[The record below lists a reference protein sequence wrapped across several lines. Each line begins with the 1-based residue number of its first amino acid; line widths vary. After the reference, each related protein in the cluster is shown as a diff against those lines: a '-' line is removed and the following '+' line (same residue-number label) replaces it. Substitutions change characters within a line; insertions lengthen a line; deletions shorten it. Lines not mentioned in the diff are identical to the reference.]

1 MTGNS
6 GTPSQLELTFHGAAQ
21 TVTGSCMEL
30 TLGNTRIL
38 VDCGLYQ
45 GSRTLETLNHGAFDF
60 EVGRIDAVVLTHA
73 HIDHCGLLPK
83 LVKQGY
89 KGVIWCTPGTS
100 DLLEFMLADAG
111 RIQESEAL
119 RRNRRPDRAGEAAFQ
134 PLYTEQDALQAWRQ
148 SRGVALGEWFEP
160 APGFRVRFWNAG
172 HILGAASAEIEAGGV
187 RLLCSGDIG
196 PDNKEME
203 ANPQSPST
211 LDYVVCE
218 STYGNRTRD
227 HLTIEARRDL
237 LEHEVNSALA
247 RGGNLVIPVFALE
260 RAQELVL
267 DLIRLAEANR
277 IPGVPIFV
285 DSPLASRATGVFA
298 RHASELEDM
307 AGIDIAHHPAIHYVE
322 DAMASM
328 RLNMMSGAIILAASG
343 MCEAGR
349 IRHHLT
355 HNLHRRESTV
365 LFVGFQAMGS
375 LGRVLLD
382 GAQRVRISGEE
393 INVRA
398 QIRRIDSYSAHADQA
413 ELLAWIKARLPISG
427 ALFLS
432 HGESEAIEGLK
443 ALVAADQPA
452 LKIIAPHLGESFAL
466 TPGGTA
472 PKRLRTARADIEAAL
487 GTDWQNDYAS
497 FVTNLKHELKH
508 FRTDKD
514 RRRAIAEM
522 QAILARG

>member
-1 MTGNS
+1 MTGDS
-6 GTPSQLELTFHGAAQ
+6 GDPSQLELTFHGAAQ

-30 TLGNTRIL
+30 TLNGRHIL

-60 EVGRIDAVVLTHA
+60 AVDRIEAVVLTHA

-349 IRHHLT
+349 IRHHLK

-472 PKRLRTARADIEAAL
+472 PKRLRTARADIEEAL

>member
-1 MTGNS
+1 MASDS
-6 GTPSQLELTFHGAAQ
+6 GSPQLQLTFHGAAQ

-30 TLGNTRIL
+30 TLGERRIL

-349 IRHHLT
+349 IRHHLK